1 MDELSYEGVAD
12 IVDYLKG
19 KTTVIPKV
27 GIICGS
33 GLGGL
38 GDSLDEEPVKIVV
51 PYNDIPGFP
60 KTTGKHCKGG

>member
-1 MDELSYEGVAD
+1 M
-12 IVDYLKG
+12 
-19 KTTVIPKV
+19 

-38 GDSLDEEPVKIVV
+38 GDCLDEDPVKIVV

-60 KTTGKHCKGG
+60 ETTGKHCTGD